1 MGRRKE
7 TNKKIYKF
15 FTCFLPITICTLITL
30 FPYYWFI
37 CTSFK
42 EESSIMKL
50 PIRYL
55 PIPFTL
61 DNYKSILSSMGFDKY
76 FINSLFVSINTTFLV
91 MIIAIFG
98 GYALSRYKFKGK
110 KATFFL
116 LLITQMLPG
125 VVILIPLFTIFN
137 KLNLINNLYA
147 LIITNT
153 TVNLPFCMIMMSG
166 FFSSV
171 PPTLEE
177 AAQIDGCSI
186 WTAIFRIVVPAVLP
200 GVVSS
205 SAFAFVNTWN
215 EFVYSLNFIND
226 SEKFT
231 LPVGL
236 SMMKGEFTVNYGG
249 LAAGTIIALIP
260 VLIIFCFIQKYL
272 VEGLTAG
279 AVKG

>member
-1 MGRRKE
+1 MKRSTKRKILKVF
-7 TNKKIYKF
+7 NCY
-15 FTCFLPITICTLITL
+15 LPILL
-30 FPYYWFI
+30 FTAFIIFPFYWFLV
-37 CTSFK
+37 TSLK
-42 EESSIMKL
+42 QESSIMEL
-50 PIRYL
+50 PIRYI
-55 PIPFTL
+55 PTPFTL
-61 DNYKSILSSMGFDKY
+61 DNYKNMLSSMGFDKY
-76 FINSLFVSINTTFLV
+76 FLNSLLVSVITTAIIMVVSIWGGF
-91 MIIAIFG
+91 AI
-98 GYALSRYKFKGK
+98 SRYKFRGK
-110 KATFFL
+110 KFTFFL

-137 KLNLINNLYA
+137 KLGLINNLWS

-166 FFSSV
+166 FFSSI
-171 PPTLEE
+171 PATLEE

-186 WTAIFRIVVPAVLP
+186 WKAIFKIVVPAIMP

-205 SAFAFVNTWN
+205 SAFAFVNSWN
-215 EFVYSLNFIND
+215 EFVYALNFIND

-249 LAAGTIIALIP
+249 LAAGTIVALIP
-260 VLIIFCFIQKYL
+260 VLLIFCYIQKYL
-272 VEGLTAG
+272 VQGLAAG